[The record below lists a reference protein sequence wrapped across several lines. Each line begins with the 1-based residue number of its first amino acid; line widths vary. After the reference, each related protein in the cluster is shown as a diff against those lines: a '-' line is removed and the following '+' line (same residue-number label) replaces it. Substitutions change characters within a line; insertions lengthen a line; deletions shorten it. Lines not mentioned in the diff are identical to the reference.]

1 MQLQIRLRL
10 GKSQVNLHFLSP
22 CANFVPTMKDKFKHT
37 ALVLEGGGM
46 RGVFT
51 SGVLDWMI
59 DNNITFPYLVGVSA
73 GSSNALSF
81 ASHQRGRAKYTFSD
95 LQVERHYLGIHNLWR
110 HHSIMDMDL
119 LYRELPEKIWPYD
132 YEAYRTNPM
141 RVESV
146 ATDCL
151 TGEAVYLEEKENPE
165 RIIDIVRASSALPFA
180 CPIAYVDGHPMID
193 GGIADSIPL
202 QHALDQGYEHVI
214 VVLTRHKGYRKKEK
228 PTHIPSFVYR
238 RYPKLREALSTRG
251 ARYNAQV
258 ELVERLE
265 REGRITVIRP
275 DHPVD
280 VARIETDMN
289 KMNALYQ
296 HGFEVAERIIKGEI

>member
-1 MQLQIRLRL
+1 
-10 GKSQVNLHFLSP
+10 
-22 CANFVPTMKDKFKHT
+22 MKDKFKHT

-59 DNNITFPYLVGVSA
+59 DHNITFPYLIGVSA

-81 ASHQRGRAKYTFSD
+81 ASHQRGRGKYIFAD
-95 LQVERHYLGIHNLWR
+95 LQVERHYLGMRNIWR

-119 LYRELPEKIWPYD
+119 LYRELPETIWPYD
-132 YEAYRTNPM
+132 YAAYRANPM
-141 RVESV
+141 KVESV
-146 ATDCL
+146 ATDCI
-151 TGEAVYLEEKENPE
+151 TGEAVYLEEKENSD
-165 RIIDIVRASSALPFA
+165 RIIDIVKASSSLPFV
-180 CPIAYVDGHPMID
+180 CPIAYVDERPMLD

-202 QHALDQGYEHVI
+202 QRALDQGYEDII
-214 VVLTRHKGYRKKEK
+214 VVLTRHKGYRKEEK
-228 PTHIPSFVYR
+228 PARIPSFIYR
-238 RYPKLREALSTRG
+238 RYPKLREALRTRG
-251 ARYNAQV
+251 ARYNTQV

-265 REGRITVIRP
+265 CEGRITVIRP
-275 DHPVD
+275 DHPVE

-296 HGFEVAERIIKGEI
+296 HGFEVAEKVLSYYED

>member
-1 MQLQIRLRL
+1 
-10 GKSQVNLHFLSP
+10 
-22 CANFVPTMKDKFKHT
+22 MKDKFKHT

-59 DNNITFPYLVGVSA
+59 DHDITFPYLVGVSA

-81 ASHQRGRAKYTFSD
+81 ASHQRGRAKYTFAD
-95 LQVERHYLGIHNLWR
+95 LQVERHYLGMRNLWR
-110 HHSIMDMDL
+110 HHSILDMDL
-119 LYRELPEKIWPYD
+119 LYCELPETLWPYD

-151 TGEAVYLEEKENPE
+151 TGQAVYLEEKESPE
-165 RIIDIVRASSALPFA
+165 RIIDIVKASSSLPFV
-180 CPIAYVDGHPMID
+180 CPIVNVDGHPMLD

-202 QHALDQGYEHVI
+202 QRAFDEGYEHAI
-214 VVLTRHKGYRKKEK
+214 VVLTRHRGYRKEEK
-228 PTHIPSFVYR
+228 PPHLPPFIYS
-238 RYPKLREALSTRG
+238 RYPKLREALRTRG
-251 ARYNAQV
+251 KRYNAQIAWV
-258 ELVERLE
+258 EQLE

-280 VARIETDMN
+280 VARIETDLGKMN
-289 KMNALYQ
+289 KLYQ
-296 HGFEVAERIIKGEI
+296 HGFDVAARVLDR